1 MNSTVLFEMAL
12 GLGSPWII
20 QDVKFE
26 NDKEIKELHI
36 TIGFEK
42 KYKFTDEENIDCSVY
57 DTKKRVW
64 QHLNFFEHKCY
75 LHCKV
80 PRIKNSI
87 GKVTMVDVPWS
98 RSGSGF
104 TLLFEAFAMRLIES
118 EMPMN
123 KVAKLLKVHANSI
136 WTIFNYWVK
145 TSYAEDNIENVTQLG
160 IDETSSKKGH
170 KYITVAVDLEARRVI
185 HATEGKNAKTI
196 DKIKDHLLSKS
207 VEPAQIQHASI
218 DLSPSFISGLKNN
231 FPDAEIH
238 FDRFHV
244 KKLLNEAMDDVR
256 KLERKEH
263 AELKGH
269 KYTFLKTKN
278 KLSAKK
284 NLELSELITL
294 FPTLGNAYRLKELFD
309 DVWQMDSEAEASAFI
324 DDWVKEVEKSNIPAF
339 IKFSRTVVKHKSGII
354 NFVTNKIN
362 NGILESINSKIQ
374 LAKKR
379 ARGYRNIDNFINMVY
394 FLCGKLNLNFP
405 HDYALI

>member
-1 MNSTVLFEMAL
+1 MNSTLLFEMAL
-12 GLGSPWII
+12 GLGSPWFI

-36 TIGFEK
+36 SIGFEK
-42 KYKFTDEENIDCSVY
+42 KYKFTDQDNIDCPVY
-57 DTKKRVW
+57 DTKKRTW

-80 PRIKNSI
+80 PRIKNSL

-118 EMPMN
+118 EMPIN

-136 WTIFNYWVK
+136 WTIFNYWLK
-145 TSYAEDNIENVTQLG
+145 KSYTEDNIENITQLG

-196 DKIKDHLLSKS
+196 GRIKDYLVSKS
-207 VEPAQIQHASI
+207 VEPAKIAHASI

-231 FPDAEIH
+231 FPNAEIH

-244 KKLLNEAMDDVR
+244 KKLLNEAMDEVR

-269 KYTFLKTKN
+269 KYTFLKNKN
-278 KLSAKK
+278 KLSDKK
-284 NLELSELITL
+284 NQELSELITL
-294 FPTLGNAYRLKELFD
+294 FPTLGAAYRLKELFD
-309 DVWQMDSEAEASAFI
+309 DVWQMGSEEEASSFI

-339 IKFSRTVVKHKSGII
+339 MKFSRTVVKHKYGII

-394 FLCGKLNLNFP
+394 FLRGKLNFNFP
-405 HDYALI
+405 LNSA

>member
-1 MNSTVLFEMAL
+1 MNSTLLFEMAL
-12 GLGSPWII
+12 GLGSPWFI

-36 TIGFEK
+36 SIGFEK
-42 KYKFTDEENIDCSVY
+42 KYKFTDQDNIDCPVY
-57 DTKKRVW
+57 DTKKRTW

-80 PRIKNSI
+80 PRIKNSL

-118 EMPMN
+118 EMPIN

-136 WTIFNYWVK
+136 WTIFIYWLK
-145 TSYAEDNIENVTQLG
+145 KSYTEDNIENITQLG

-196 DKIKDHLLSKS
+196 GRIKDYLVSKS
-207 VEPAQIQHASI
+207 VEPAKIAHASI

-231 FPDAEIH
+231 FPNAEIH

-244 KKLLNEAMDDVR
+244 KKLLNEAMDEVR

-269 KYTFLKTKN
+269 KYTFLKNKN
-278 KLSAKK
+278 KLSDKK
-284 NLELSELITL
+284 NQELSELITL
-294 FPTLGNAYRLKELFD
+294 FPTLGAAYRLKELFD
-309 DVWQMDSEAEASAFI
+309 DVWQMGSEEEASSFI

-339 IKFSRTVVKHKSGII
+339 MKFSRTVVKHKYGII

-394 FLCGKLNLNFP
+394 FLCGKLNFNFP
-405 HDYALI
+405 LNSA